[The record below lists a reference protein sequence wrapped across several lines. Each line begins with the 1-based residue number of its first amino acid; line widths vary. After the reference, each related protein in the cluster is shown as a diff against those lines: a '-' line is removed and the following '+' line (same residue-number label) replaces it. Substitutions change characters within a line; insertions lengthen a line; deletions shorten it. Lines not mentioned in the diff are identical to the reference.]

1 MICYRDRTYC
11 GNESCDK
18 YDSCK
23 DAFPYAVK
31 EAEGYGLDTKHLSFS
46 VCMTRECSEY
56 SCNKE
61 VKNREKE

>member
-1 MICYRDRTYC
+1 MICYRDHTYC
-11 GNESCDK
+11 GNDSCDK

-31 EAEGYGLDTKHLSFS
+31 EAEECGLDTKNLSFS

-56 SCNKE
+56 SSNKG
-61 VKNREKE
+61 VKNRENE